1 MLPSV
6 VRKRFQAINSLAC
19 ITVVIT
25 YVTLPSATSICPSE
39 TVSHSQKILRF
50 TARSMTC
57 CRFVRGGMQ
66 TLISATLAPKN
77 QFLAVIF
84 DLVWKLLVL
93 WCGKLNNSFDHQQS
107 RASEGPHCPRTS
119 AGKKLPGTPCA
130 GVQVRK
136 DLPPV
141 IGLCGEKDAHL
152 MRLPSSHTYRVP
164 LATPRHGLGFPSR
177 IQRG

>member
-93 WCGKLNNSFDHQQS
+93 WCGKLNKSFDHQQS

-130 GVQVRK
+130 GAQVRK
-136 DLPPV
+136 DAACHWPMRRERRTPGASALKSHS
-141 IGLCGEKDAHL
+141 LCAPGDTQARAWTSL
-152 MRLPSSHTYRVP
+152 QDS
-164 LATPRHGLGFPSR
+164 A
-177 IQRG
+177 